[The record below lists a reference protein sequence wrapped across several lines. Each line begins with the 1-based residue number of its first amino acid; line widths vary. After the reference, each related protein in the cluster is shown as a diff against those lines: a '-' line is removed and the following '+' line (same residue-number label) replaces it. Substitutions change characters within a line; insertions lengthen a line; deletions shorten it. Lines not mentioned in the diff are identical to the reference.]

1 MLKQKIM
8 QPRGATEI
16 QMEMLHKHVP
26 KALLDQVQICTS
38 VPGKVPIDP
47 NKVNIL
53 WQKNSWDQINLQEFF
68 GNKERHKEYDWY
80 VFNSHWNYEKFRYFF
95 DIPTER
101 STVIKNGINNFPKR
115 KIYKKGEPIKLLHH
129 NTPWRGLNVVLRAMQ
144 EIKNPNITLDVY
156 SSTQVYGDQFK
167 QQNDDAFKPLY
178 EQAKQLPNVNYIGYK
193 PNEYILEHM
202 NEYDMYVYPSVFEET
217 FCVSAMEALAA
228 GVHVITN
235 NFGAL
240 YETCSEWPVY
250 INYNKNYETM
260 AVATAAAIEVAASY
274 LHEDYIQNH
283 LEEQQ
288 KFYKRFYNW
297 HKKGMEWES
306 FLRGAINERK

>member
-1 MLKQKIM
+1 M

-16 QMEMLHKHVP
+16 QMEMLYKHVP
-26 KALLDQVQICTS
+26 KTLLDQVQICTS
-38 VPGKVPIDP
+38 IPGKVPLDP

-53 WQKNSWDQINLQEFF
+53 WQKNSWDQPNLQEFF
-68 GNKERHKEYDWY
+68 GNKARHKEYDWY

-101 STVIKNGINNFPKR
+101 SVVIKNGTNNFPQR
-115 KIYKKGEPIKLLHH
+115 KIYKKGEPIKILHH

-144 EIKNPNITLDVY
+144 EIKNSNITLDVY
-156 SSTQVYGDQFK
+156 SSCQVYGDSFK
-167 QQNDDAFKPLY
+167 QHNDDQFKPLY
-178 EQAKQLPNVNYIGYK
+178 EQAQQLPNVNYIGYK

-202 NEYDMYVYPSVFEET
+202 TDYDLYVYPSIFEET
-217 FCVSAMEALAA
+217 SCVSALEALAA

-240 YETCSEWPVY
+240 YETCAEWPVY
-250 INYNKNYETM
+250 VTYNTNYEAM
-260 AVATAAAIEVAASY
+260 AKDTAAAIEIAANY
-274 LHEDYIQNH
+274 LHEDFIQDH

-297 HKKGMEWES
+297 QKKGMEWES

>member
-1 MLKQKIM
+1 M

-16 QMEMLHKHVP
+16 QMEMLHKHVS
-26 KALLDQVQICTS
+26 KELLDQVQICTS
-38 VPGKVPIDP
+38 IPGKVPLDP
-47 NKVNIL
+47 DKLNIL
-53 WQKNSWDQINLQEFF
+53 WQKNSWDQPNLQEFF
-68 GNKERHKEYDWY
+68 GNKARHKEYDWY

-101 STVIKNGINNFPKR
+101 SVVIKNGTNNFPQR
-115 KIYKKGEPIKLLHH
+115 KIYKKGEPIKILHH

-144 EIKNPNITLDVY
+144 EIKNSNITLDVY
-156 SSTQVYGDQFK
+156 SSCQVYGDSFK
-167 QQNDDAFKPLY
+167 QHNDDQFKPLY
-178 EQAKQLPNVNYIGYK
+178 EQAQQLPNVNYIGYK

-202 NEYDMYVYPSVFEET
+202 TDYDLYVYPSIFEET
-217 FCVSAMEALAA
+217 SCVSALEALAA

-240 YETCSEWPVY
+240 YETCAEWPVY
-250 INYNKNYETM
+250 VTYNTNYEAM
-260 AVATAAAIEVAASY
+260 AKDTAAAIEVAASY
-274 LHEDYIQNH
+274 LHEDFIQDH

-297 HKKGMEWES
+297 QKKGMEWES
-306 FLRGAINERK
+306 FLRGAINERKQNLR

>member
-1 MLKQKIM
+1 M

-16 QMEMLHKHVP
+16 QMEMLYKHVP
-26 KALLDQVQICTS
+26 KELLDQVQICTS
-38 VPGKVPIDP
+38 IPGKVPLNP

-53 WQKNSWDQINLQEFF
+53 WQKNSWDQPNLQEFF
-68 GNKERHKEYDWY
+68 GNKARHKEYDWY

-101 STVIKNGINNFPKR
+101 SVVIKNGTNNFPKR
-115 KIYKKGEPIKLLHH
+115 KIYKQGEPIKILHH

-144 EIKNPNITLDVY
+144 EVKNPNITLDVY
-156 SSTQVYGDQFK
+156 SSTQVYGDAFK
-167 QQNDDAFKPLY
+167 QHNDEQFKPLY
-178 EQAKQLPNVNYIGYK
+178 EQAQQLPNVNYIGYK

-202 NEYDMYVYPSVFEET
+202 TDYDLYVYPSIFEET
-217 FCVSAMEALAA
+217 SCVSALEALAS

-240 YETCSEWPVY
+240 YETCAEWPVY
-250 INYNKNYETM
+250 VTYNTNYEAM
-260 AVATAAAIEVAASY
+260 ARDTAAAIEVASNY
-274 LHEDYIQNH
+274 LHEDFIQDH

-297 HKKGMEWES
+297 QKKGMEWES
-306 FLRGAINERK
+306 FLRGAINERKQNLR

>member
-1 MLKQKIM
+1 MKNKL
-8 QPRGATEI
+8 PRGGTEL
-16 QMEMLHKHVP
+16 QLEFLQKHID
-26 KALLDQVQICTS
+26 KSLLDKFQICTS
-38 VPGKVPIDP
+38 VPFKIPIDP
-47 NKVNIL
+47 SKINIL
-53 WQKNSWDQINLQEFF
+53 WQKNSYDQANLVDWFKDKTKH
-68 GNKERHKEYDWY
+68 NIYDWY

-260 AVATAAAIEVAASY
+260 AIATAAAIEVAASY

>member
-1 MLKQKIM
+1 MK
-8 QPRGATEI
+8 PRGATEL

-26 KALLDQVQICTS
+26 KELLDQVQICTS

-260 AVATAAAIEVAASY
+260 AVATAAAIEVVASY

>member
-1 MLKQKIM
+1 M

-16 QMEMLHKHVP
+16 QMEMLYKHVP
-26 KALLDQVQICTS
+26 KELLDQVQICTS
-38 VPGKVPIDP
+38 IPGKVPLDS
-47 NKVNIL
+47 NKLNIL
-53 WQKNSWDQINLQEFF
+53 WQKNSWDQPNLQEFF
-68 GNKERHKEYDWY
+68 GNKARHKEYDWY

-101 STVIKNGINNFPKR
+101 SVVIKNGTNNFPQR
-115 KIYKKGEPIKLLHH
+115 KIYKKGEPIKILHH
-129 NTPWRGLNVVLRAMQ
+129 NTPWRGLNVLLRAMQ

-156 SSTQVYGDQFK
+156 SSTQVYGDAFKK
-167 QQNDDAFKPLY
+167 QQDEQFQPLY
-178 EQAKQLPNVNYIGYK
+178 DQAKELPNVNYIGYK
-193 PNEYILEHM
+193 PNEYILKHM
-202 NEYDMYVYPSVFEET
+202 TDYDLYVYPSVFEET
-217 FCVSAMEALAA
+217 SCVSALEALAA

-250 INYNKNYETM
+250 ITYNTDYESM
-260 AVATAAAIEVAASY
+260 AKDTAAAIEVTASY
-274 LHEDYIQNH
+274 LHEDFIQDH

-297 HKKGMEWES
+297 QKKGMEWES
-306 FLRGAINERK
+306 FLRGAINERKQNLR

>member
-1 MLKQKIM
+1 M

-16 QMEMLHKHVP
+16 QMEMLYKHVP
-26 KALLDQVQICTS
+26 KELLDQVQICTS
-38 VPGKVPIDP
+38 IPGKVPLDP

-53 WQKNSWDQINLQEFF
+53 WQKNSWDQPNLQEFF
-68 GNKERHKEYDWY
+68 GNKARHKEYDWY

-101 STVIKNGINNFPKR
+101 SVVIKNGTNNFPQR
-115 KIYKKGEPIKLLHH
+115 KIYKKGEPIKILHH

-156 SSTQVYGDQFK
+156 SSTQVYGDAFKK
-167 QQNDDAFKPLY
+167 QQDEQFQPLY
-178 EQAKQLPNVNYIGYK
+178 DQAKELPNVNYIGYK
-193 PNEYILEHM
+193 PNEYILEHITD
-202 NEYDMYVYPSVFEET
+202 YDLYVYPSIFEET
-217 FCVSAMEALAA
+217 SCVSALEALAA

-240 YETCSEWPVY
+240 YETCAEWPVY
-250 INYNKNYETM
+250 VSYNTNYEAM
-260 AVATAAAIEVAASY
+260 ARDTAAAIEIAANY
-274 LHEDYIQNH
+274 LHEDFIQDH

-297 HKKGMEWES
+297 QKKGMEWTS
-306 FLRGAINERK
+306 FLQGAINERK

>member
-1 MLKQKIM
+1 M

-16 QMEMLHKHVP
+16 QMEMLYKHVP
-26 KALLDQVQICTS
+26 KELLDQVQICTS
-38 VPGKVPIDP
+38 IPGKVPLNP

-53 WQKNSWDQINLQEFF
+53 WQKNSWDQPNLQEFF
-68 GNKERHKEYDWY
+68 GNKARHKEYDWY

-101 STVIKNGINNFPKR
+101 SVVIKNGTNNFPKR
-115 KIYKKGEPIKLLHH
+115 KVYKKGEPIKILHH
-129 NTPWRGLNVVLRAMQ
+129 NTPWRGLNVMLRAMQ

-156 SSTQVYGDQFK
+156 SSTQVYGDAFK
-167 QQNDDAFKPLY
+167 QHNDEQFKPLY
-178 EQAKQLPNVNYIGYK
+178 EQAQQLPNVNYIGYK

-202 NEYDMYVYPSVFEET
+202 TDYDLYVYPSIFEET
-217 FCVSAMEALAA
+217 SCVSALEALAS

-240 YETCSEWPVY
+240 YETCAEWPVY
-250 INYNKNYETM
+250 VTYNTNYEAM
-260 AVATAAAIEVAASY
+260 ARDTAAAIEVASNY
-274 LHEDYIQNH
+274 LHEDFIQDH

-297 HKKGMEWES
+297 QKKGMEWTS

>member
-1 MLKQKIM
+1 M

-16 QMEMLHKHVP
+16 QMEMLYKHVP
-26 KALLDQVQICTS
+26 KELLDQVQICTS
-38 VPGKVPIDP
+38 IPGKVPLDP

-53 WQKNSWDQINLQEFF
+53 WQKNSWDQPNLQEFF
-68 GNKERHKEYDWY
+68 GNKARHKEYDWY

-101 STVIKNGINNFPKR
+101 SVVIKNGTNNFPQR
-115 KIYKKGEPIKLLHH
+115 KIYKKGEPIKILHH

-156 SSTQVYGDQFK
+156 SSTQVYGDAFK
-167 QQNDDAFKPLY
+167 QHNDDQFKPLY
-178 EQAKQLPNVNYIGYK
+178 EQAKELPNVNYIGYK

-202 NEYDMYVYPSVFEET
+202 TDYDLYVYPSIFEET
-217 FCVSAMEALAA
+217 SCVSALEALAA

-240 YETCSEWPVY
+240 YETCAEWPVY
-250 INYNKNYETM
+250 VTYNTNYEAM
-260 AVATAAAIEVAASY
+260 ARDTAAAIEVASNY
-274 LHEDYIQNH
+274 LHEDFIQDH

-297 HKKGMEWES
+297 QKKGMEWES
-306 FLRGAINERK
+306 FLRGAINERKQNLR

>member
-1 MLKQKIM
+1 M

-16 QMEMLHKHVP
+16 QHELLEKHVS
-26 KALLDQVQICTS
+26 KELLSRVQICTS
-38 VPGKVPIDP
+38 VPGKIPLDP

-53 WQKNSWDQINLQEFF
+53 WQKNSYDQPNLQEFF

-95 DIPTER
+95 DIPTDR
-101 STVIKNGINNFPKR
+101 SMVIKNGIAKFPKR
-115 KIYKKGEPIKLLHH
+115 KIYKKGQPIKILHH
-129 NTPWRGLNVVLRAMQ
+129 NTPWRGLNVLLRAMQ
-144 EIKNPNITLDVY
+144 EITDPNITLDVY
-156 SSTQVYGDQFK
+156 SSTQVYGKEFK
-167 QQNDDAFKPLY
+167 NQNDDQFKPLY

-202 NEYDMYVYPSVFEET
+202 TDYDLYVYPSIFEET
-217 FCVSAMEALAA
+217 SCVSAMEALAA

-235 NFGAL
+235 NYGAL

-250 INYNKNYETM
+250 INYTEDYEQM
-260 AVATAAAIEVAASY
+260 ALATAEAIRVAAKY

-283 LEEQQ
+283 LENQQ
-288 KFYKRFYNW
+288 RFYKRFYSW
-297 HKKGMEWES
+297 EKKGQEWES
-306 FLRGAINERK
+306 FLRGAIND

>member
-1 MLKQKIM
+1 M

-16 QMEMLHKHVP
+16 QMEMLYKHVP
-26 KALLDQVQICTS
+26 KTLLDQVQICTS
-38 VPGKVPIDP
+38 IPGKVPLDP

-53 WQKNSWDQINLQEFF
+53 WQKNSWDQPNLQEFF
-68 GNKERHKEYDWY
+68 GNKARHKEYDWY

-101 STVIKNGINNFPKR
+101 SVVIKNGTNNFPQR
-115 KIYKKGEPIKLLHH
+115 KIYKKGEPIKILHH

-144 EIKNPNITLDVY
+144 EVKNPNITLDVY
-156 SSTQVYGDQFK
+156 SSTQVYGDAFK
-167 QQNDDAFKPLY
+167 QHNDEQFKPLY
-178 EQAKQLPNVNYIGYK
+178 EQAQQLPNVNYIGYK

-202 NEYDMYVYPSVFEET
+202 TDYDLYVYPSIFEET
-217 FCVSAMEALAA
+217 SCVSALEALAA

-240 YETCSEWPVY
+240 YETCAEWPVY
-250 INYNKNYETM
+250 VTYNTNYEAM
-260 AVATAAAIEVAASY
+260 AKDTAAAIEVAANY
-274 LHEDYIQNH
+274 LHEDFIQDH

-297 HKKGMEWES
+297 QKKGMEWES
-306 FLRGAINERK
+306 FLRGAINERKQNLR